1 MFSKKYSQTKD
12 ENNNL
17 KYGSCSMKGFRD
29 SMEDAHCSLLS
40 LPIQGL
46 ENWSF
51 FGVFDGHGGDEI
63 SNYVSKELINSI
75 LNADKELFELLSSNN
90 EITSSFYENRLIQAI
105 TNGFYNID
113 DEICKLRINNDP
125 GSTVVAC
132 LITPTQIYLIN
143 LGDSRGF
150 IVSNNQI
157 KISTQDHK
165 PQNEIEKRRI
175 LDAGGQVKIRI
186 GNYEKDI
193 YDAKS
198 SNGLRLSMSRALGDY
213 RMKCNPEKDK
223 CEQIIIAKPDIYVHE
238 RSIEKDEYLVLACDG
253 IWDVIENDELKQYI
267 DYSLS
272 IINDLENICVDILD
286 MCRFKVNIYFF
297 LLLTKLINYK

>member
-1 MFSKKYSQTKD
+1 MFFTINSKSKG
-12 ENNNL
+12 ENYDL
-17 KYGSCSMKGFRD
+17 KYGLCSMKGFRK

-40 LPIQGL
+40 LPIEGL

-51 FGVFDGHGGDEI
+51 FGVFDGHSGDEI
-63 SNYVSKELINSI
+63 SNYISKELIDSI
-75 LNADKELFELLSSNN
+75 LNADKELFELLSSDN
-90 EITSSFYENRLIQAI
+90 EITSSLYENRLIQAI
-105 TNGFYNID
+105 NNGFYNID
-113 DEICKLRINNDP
+113 DEMRKLRVRTNDP

-165 PQNEIEKRRI
+165 PENEIEKERI
-175 LDAGGQVKIRI
+175 LNAGGKVKSRKID
-186 GNYEKDI
+186 YEKPI
-193 YDAKS
+193 YDAIPPDGK
-198 SNGLRLSMSRALGDY
+198 GLNMSRSLGDY
-213 RMKCNPEKDK
+213 RLKRNPDKDK
-223 CEQIIIAKPDIYVHE
+223 CEQIIIAKPEIYVYE

-253 IWDVIENDELKQYI
+253 IWDVIENEELKHYI

-272 IINDLENICVDILD
+272 IKNDLEEICVDTLE
-286 MCRFKVNIYFF
+286 MCRWKVNICFF
-297 LLLTKLINYK
+297 L

>member
-1 MFSKKYSQTKD
+1 MFFTINSKSKG
-12 ENNNL
+12 ENYDL
-17 KYGSCSMKGFRD
+17 KYGLCSIKGDRK
-29 SMEDAHCSLLS
+29 SMEDSHCSLLS
-40 LPIQGL
+40 LPIEGL

-63 SNYVSKELINSI
+63 SNYISEELINSI

-90 EITSSFYENRLIQAI
+90 EITSSLYENRLIQAI

-113 DEICKLRINNDP
+113 DEMRKLRVRTNDP
-125 GSTVVAC
+125 GSTAVAC

-165 PQNEIEKRRI
+165 PEDEIEKERI
-175 LDAGGQVKIRI
+175 LNAGGQVKFR
-186 GNYEKDI
+186 GKPYKRKDI
-193 YDAKS
+193 YDIKI
-198 SNGLRLSMSRALGDY
+198 NGMRLSMSRALGDY
-213 RMKCNPEKDK
+213 LMKCNPDKDR
-223 CEQIIIAKPDIYVHE
+223 CEQIVIAKPDIYVYE

-267 DYSLS
+267 DYSL
-272 IINDLENICVDILD
+272 IIRNNLEDVCVDILD
-286 MCRFKVNIYFF
+286 ICYWKVNISFYYF
-297 LLLTKLINYK
+297 KKR

>member
-1 MFSKKYSQTKD
+1 
-12 ENNNL
+12 
-17 KYGSCSMKGFRD
+17 MKGFRD

-40 LPIQGL
+40 LPIEDL

-51 FGVFDGHGGDEI
+51 FGVFDGHGGIEI

-90 EITSSFYENRLIQAI
+90 EIASSLYENRLIQAI
-105 TNGFYNID
+105 INGFYNID
-113 DEICKLRINNDP
+113 DEMRKLRVRTNDP

-157 KISTQDHK
+157 KITTQDHK
-165 PQNEIEKRRI
+165 SENETEKERI
-175 LDAGGQVKIRI
+175 LNAGGSVKLR
-186 GNYEKDI
+186 GKNYNGKEI

-198 SNGLRLSMSRALGDY
+198 SEGFRLSMSRALGDY
-213 RMKCNPEKDK
+213 RLKCNPDKQK
-223 CEQIIIAKPDIYVHE
+223 CEQILIAKPDIYVYE

-253 IWDVIENDELKQYI
+253 IWDVIENEELKHYI

-272 IINDLENICVDILD
+272 IKNDLEEICVDTLE
-286 MCRFKVNIYFF
+286 MCRWKVYICFF
-297 LLLTKLINYK
+297 LKF